1 MSQPIPPSSQE
12 DPPYTHI
19 APRLRGLREALD
31 LSVEEMAARIESTPD
46 KVALYESGTV
56 EIPVGHLFQTARA
69 CGVDLTV
76 LLSGGEAHLHNH
88 ALVRR
93 GKGMSVDRRKDY
105 TYKSLAFSFTGRRME
120 PFLVTVPPKTE
131 EELTFTEHAGQE
143 FIHMISGKLEL
154 RLGDQILIL
163 EPGDSLYFTSRTPHA
178 LRGLD
183 QAEATFLD
191 VII

>member
-1 MSQPIPPSSQE
+1 MNTPA
-12 DPPYTHI
+12 YVHI
-19 APRLRGLREALD
+19 APRLRGLREALE
-31 LSVEEMAARIESTPD
+31 LSVQEMAQRLETTEEKIL
-46 KVALYESGTV
+46 LYESGTA
-56 EIPVGHLFQTARA
+56 EIPVSYLFQAAKT

-88 ALVRR
+88 ALVRA

-105 TYKSLAFSFTGRRME
+105 AYKSLAFSFTGRRME
-120 PFLVTVPPKTE
+120 PFLVTVPPKRE
-131 EELTFTEHAGQE
+131 DELTFTEHAGQE
-143 FIHMISGKLEL
+143 FIHMLSGRLEIT
-154 RLGDQILIL
+154 LGSTKQIL

-183 QAEATFLD
+183 NSEAVFLD

>member
-1 MSQPIPPSSQE
+1 MMHENVVSTPAHV
-12 DPPYTHI
+12 HI

-31 LSVEEMAARIESTPD
+31 LTPEEMADRLETDAD
-46 KVALYESGTV
+46 KVLLYESGTV
-56 EIPVGHLFQTARA
+56 EIPVSHLFQAAKA

-88 ALVRR
+88 ALVRA

-105 TYKSLAFSFTGRRME
+105 AYRSLAFSFTGRRME
-120 PFLVTVPPKTE
+120 PFLVTVPPKNE
-131 EELTFTEHAGQE
+131 DDLTFTEHAGQE
-143 FIHMISGKLEL
+143 FIYMLAGRLEITLGGKKH
-154 RLGDQILIL
+154 IL

-183 QAEATFLD
+183 NAEALCLD
-191 VII
+191 VIV